1 MTEAAAADD
10 VRVIAGRYR
19 LDRPIGQGG
28 MGEVWAG
35 YDTRL
40 DRRIAVKLM
49 KQPTGPAA
57 SDPEATETARQRF
70 LREVRTTAGL
80 NHIGIPAV
88 HDTGDD
94 EESGELYLVMQLL
107 RGAEL
112 HDLIGE
118 CDYSETPP
126 SLAWVAAIGAQI
138 TAVLTEVHQLSVVHR
153 DIKPRNIFLTPGGV
167 VKVLDFGIAAL
178 LGACDTTRLTRVGHT
193 VGTPPYMSPEQVLSG
208 PIGPASDLYSLG
220 CVLHEMLTGRPPFLD
235 TDEYSVPYQQVHT
248 PPPSVR
254 LLRPDVPAPVEEL
267 IRALL
272 HKQPER
278 RPSSDEVYERLLPY
292 ASTDH
297 LAGAGRTRDELDPTR
312 PFLRPMAATP
322 RGAPALALV
331 ASATTRPDFLST
343 DEADAAMERAS
354 DLANQE
360 QFTQAADVLE
370 AAIGRADEADPLHAE
385 LQLSLAHLLLIA
397 ESFHRAVVLFDA
409 AGAQLAEHYGS
420 DDEAVL
426 ACRYYA
432 TTCRAAAGEDSRAL
446 ADFRAFLVDWTEH
459 AGDQDDRSIDAR
471 RQIGGLLIS
480 LGRYQE
486 ARRELVDLHG
496 DIVRW
501 HGSSAPAAAL
511 VAAVLD
517 RIDRYE
523 T

>member
-1 MTEAAAADD
+1 MTDDVADD

-49 KQPTGPAA
+49 KQPTGLAA
-57 SDPEATETARQRF
+57 SETEAAETARHRF

-94 EESGELYLVMQLL
+94 ETTGELYLVMQLL

-118 CDYSETPP
+118 CDYRTAPP
-126 SLAWVAAIGAQI
+126 SVAWAAAIGAQI
-138 TAVLTEVHQLSVVHR
+138 AAVLTEVHRLSVVHR

-178 LGACDTTRLTRVGHT
+178 LGAGDTVKLTRVGHT
-193 VGTPPYMSPEQVLSG
+193 VGTPPYMSPEQVLAS

-220 CVLHEMLTGRPPFLD
+220 CVLYEMLTGRPPFLES
-235 TDEYSVPYQQVHT
+235 DELSLPYQQVQV
-248 PPPSVR
+248 PAPGVR
-254 LLRPDVPAPVEEL
+254 LIRPDVPTPVEQL
-267 IRALL
+267 ILALL
-272 HKQPER
+272 QKQPER
-278 RPSSDEVYERLLPY
+278 RPGSEEVYECLLSYTNMERPV
-292 ASTDH
+292 D
-297 LAGAGRTRDELDPTR
+297 GRSENDNLDPTR
-312 PFLRPMAATP
+312 PFLRPMAASP
-322 RGAPALALV
+322 RRVPAPSLIARGPA
-331 ASATTRPDFLST
+331 RPDLLSA
-343 DEADAAMERAS
+343 DEAEAVMERAA
-354 DLANQE
+354 DLAGQE

-385 LQLSLAHLLLIA
+385 LQLSLAHLLLVA
-397 ESFHRAVVLFDA
+397 ESFHRAVALFDA

-420 DDEAVL
+420 DDKEVL

-446 ADFRAFLVDWTEH
+446 TDFRNFLVDWTEH
-459 AGDQDDRSIDAR
+459 AGDNDDRSIDVR

-480 LGRYQE
+480 LGQYQE
-486 ARRELVDLHG
+486 ARRELLALHA

-501 HGSSAPAAAL
+501 RGGSAPADAP
-511 VAAVLD
+511 VAAMLD
-517 RIDRYE
+517 RINRYE
-523 T
+523 A